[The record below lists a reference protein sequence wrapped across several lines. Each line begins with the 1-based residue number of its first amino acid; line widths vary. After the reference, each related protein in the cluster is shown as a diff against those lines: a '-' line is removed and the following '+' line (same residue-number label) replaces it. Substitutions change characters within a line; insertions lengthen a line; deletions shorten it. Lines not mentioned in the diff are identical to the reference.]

1 MTRTRT
7 SLNLATLSAAV
18 LLSAAFVPLARRN
31 TVFTDYTGADP
42 LLKKSTLSIEG
53 DATDNAG
60 GPGTEDKKSD
70 SDGTG
75 VASATQLQAENAGGT
90 PQADANEIGAASST
104 AAKVGDPPAG
114 GDEQQQ

>member
-31 TVFTDYTGADP
+31 TVFTDYTGTDP

-75 VASATQLQAENAGGT
+75 VASATQLQAENVAGGT
-90 PQADANEIGAASST
+90 KQADAIDDAGAGNK
-104 AAKVGDPPAG
+104 AAVGDPPAG
-114 GDEQQQ
+114 TEQQS